1 MYVKSLSRGGTSD
14 NKFFFFNFTRLLLHS
29 FMAQCDI
36 SSWDFSMPRLI
47 PFFFESIGIGLK
59 NFGLGKKVSVSVSII
74 LVSKKVSVSV
84 SKILVSKKVSV
95 SVSMKILV
103 SALSDLWALAI
114 SFGSRR
120 TSYWFSRIKVHK
132 EQSHRA
138 TITSWICV
146 QWTLFIA
153 FLALSCLNRLINL
166 VVRWEYRRIKMTT
179 SEKLCLQWNEFQNI
193 VIGAFDNLRND
204 RDLTDVTLACEDGK
218 QIETHKIIL
227 AATSPFFLDILK
239 RNKHPHP
246 LRLPQS

>member
-1 MYVKSLSRGGTSD
+1 MAPQIINFFSSILRDYFCTHLWHSVTSRLETSRCRD
-14 NKFFFFNFTRLLLHS
+14 LF
-29 FMAQCDI
+29 
-36 SSWDFSMPRLI
+36 P
-47 PFFFESIGIGLK
+47 FFESIGIGLK

-95 SVSMKILV
+95 SVSMEILV

-146 QWTLFIA
+146 QWTLPVRMG
-153 FLALSCLNRLINL
+153 SRSRL
-166 VVRWEYRRIKMTT
+166 T
-179 SEKLCLQWNEFQNI
+179 
-193 VIGAFDNLRND
+193 
-204 RDLTDVTLACEDGK
+204 
-218 QIETHKIIL
+218 
-227 AATSPFFLDILK
+227 
-239 RNKHPHP
+239 
-246 LRLPQS
+246 RLFWPQQVHSFWIY